1 MNDSPQ
7 ATTQHRMLQD
17 KLAGI
22 GQISAGIAHEINNP
36 LGFVSSNIETARVYI
51 NEYKAM
57 ISAYKKVFKTIENKS
72 IEDIESE
79 IKELKLL
86 EKKKDINFIS
96 EDLELMFDD
105 IEEGLGRITEIV
117 SSLKAF
123 TRNDS
128 NNGFE
133 EFDLNKSIKNAL
145 LITMNDIK
153 YTAKVIESLNEI
165 PSIQANGNR
174 INQVLLNI
182 ILNASAA
189 IKERQALEE
198 QQEEGII
205 TITTDVKDRYVSC
218 VVEDNGIGIE
228 KDNISKIFDPFYTT
242 KPAGVGTGLGLS
254 IVSEIIVTGHKG
266 KLFVESKPMLGT
278 KITILLP
285 IEQESTSGDNKN
297 E

>member
-7 ATTQHRMLQD
+7 TTRQHRMLQD

-22 GQISAGIAHEINNP
+22 GQIAAGIAHEINNP

-51 NEYKAM
+51 NEYKEM
-57 ISAYKKVFKTIENKS
+57 MSAYKKFIKTIEDKS
-72 IEDIESE
+72 IEDIETKIE
-79 IKELKLL
+79 ELKFI

-105 IEEGLGRITEIV
+105 IEEGLERITEIV
-117 SSLKAF
+117 SNLKAF

-133 EFDLNKSIKNAL
+133 EFDLNKNIKKAL

-153 YTAKVIESLNEI
+153 YTAKVIENLNKI
-165 PSIQANGNR
+165 PNIQVNGNS

-189 IKERQALEE
+189 IKEKQALDG

-205 TITTDVKDRYVSC
+205 TITTEVEDGYVSC
-218 VVEDNGIGIE
+218 AMEDNGIGIE
-228 KDNISKIFDPFYTT
+228 KDNISKIFNPFYTT

-266 KLFVESKPMLGT
+266 KLYVESEPMLGT
-278 KITILLP
+278 KITMLLP
-285 IEQESTSGDNKN
+285 IEQEDTSGDEN